1 MNNRSQTCH
10 SVFRLFLFL
19 ALFLFA
25 AQSGFAQDEPVAIE
39 TEAAALTEPAAE
51 PAPDRFVDQLNA
63 FLGDKLGGVNSF
75 LDSTLFYKIG
85 GVPIVVAILFFGAVF
100 FTVRFAFIN
109 FRAFKHAIDVVRG
122 RYDDEKDQGE
132 ISHFRALTSAL
143 SATVGLGNIAGV
155 AVAIGT
161 GGPGA
166 AFWMTVAGLLGMS
179 SKFVECTLGQIYR
192 KVNPDGTISGGG
204 MYYFEKGFAEINP
217 VLAPVGKFFAI
228 IFAIIILGAAVGGG
242 NMFQANQS
250 FEVIK
255 SVANVD
261 ESHAYL
267 FGIVMAILVGF
278 VIIGGIKRIGYATS
292 RLVPLMAAIYIL
304 ASLYIIL
311 VNFTKVPEALL
322 TIVREA
328 FNPTAVT
335 GGIIGVMVIGIQRA
349 SFSSEAGIGSAAI
362 AHSAAKTDEPVR
374 EGVVALLE
382 PFIDTVIICNMT
394 ALVIVLSGV
403 YTDPEVA
410 RKGVAMTKLAYEQS
424 LSWFPWVL
432 MACVILFAY
441 STMISWCYYGERGWI
456 YLLDHFGEGVGI
468 RTLIVFRLAFVC
480 FVYIGTVLGL
490 GAVIDFADYLL
501 LSLAF
506 PNIIGCIIL
515 SNIVGRHLTDYW
527 ERYRKGEMKP
537 DR

>member
-1 MNNRSQTCH
+1 M
-10 SVFRLFLFL
+10 L
-19 ALFLFA
+19 
-25 AQSGFAQDEPVAIE
+25 AQDEAAAIE
-39 TEAAALTEPAAE
+39 SESAAIAEVVAE
-51 PAPDRFVDQLNA
+51 PVPEPEPDRFVDRLNA
-63 FLGDKLGGVNSF
+63 FLGDKLGAVNNV
-75 LDSTLFYKIG
+75 LADTLFYKVR
-85 GVPIVVAILFFGAVF
+85 GVPIVVAMLFFGAIF
-100 FTVRFAFIN
+100 FTVRFSFIN

-122 RYDDEKDQGE
+122 RFDDEKDEGE

-143 SATVGLGNIAGV
+143 SATVGLGNISGV
-155 AVAIGT
+155 ALAIGA

-217 VLAPVGKFFAI
+217 MLAPLGKVFGI
-228 IFAIIILGAAVGGG
+228 VFAIIILGAAVGGG

-250 FEVIK
+250 FEIIQT
-255 SVANVD
+255 VASVD
-261 ESHAYL
+261 EKHDWI
-267 FGIVMAILVGF
+267 FGVVMAMLVGL

-304 ASLYIIL
+304 ASVYIVI

-322 TIVREA
+322 MIVQEA
-328 FNPTAVT
+328 FNSNAVG

-374 EGVVALLE
+374 EGLVALLE
-382 PFIDTVIICNMT
+382 PFIDTVVICNMT
-394 ALVIVLSGV
+394 AIVVVLSGV
-403 YTDPEVA
+403 YSNPEVA
-410 RKGVAMTKLAYEQS
+410 EQGVAMTKLAYEQS
-424 LSWFPWVL
+424 LSWFPWIL

-468 RTLIVFRLAFVC
+468 RTLIVFRLAFVG
-480 FVYIGTVLGL
+480 FVYIGTVLSL
-490 GAVIDFADYLL
+490 GAVIEFADYLL

-515 SNIVGRHLTDYW
+515 SNIVGRHLNDYW
-527 ERYRKGEMKP
+527 GRYSKGEMKP